1 MAKYYWGNIVKFAF
15 RSAAV
20 AVVLAGSSL
29 LLVPSASAAPA
40 VVESTAT
47 TRCGSVV
54 WANQSGWAAG
64 TNLKYR
70 WFRNGV
76 RISDVW
82 LGGYKTRSGD
92 CGKTVT
98 VTVTGTKA
106 GKSTTK
112 TAGTF
117 KVRSRALSDP
127 NKSS

>member
-1 MAKYYWGNIVKFAF
+1 MKFAF

-29 LLVPSASAAPA
+29 MLVPSASAAT
-40 VVESTAT
+40 VVESTAS

-54 WANQSGWAAG
+54 WADQSGWATG
-64 TNLKYR
+64 TKLKYR

-82 LGGYKTRSGD
+82 IGGYKTRSGD

-98 VTVTGTKA
+98 VTVTGIKA
-106 GKSTTK
+106 GKSVTK
-112 TAGTF
+112 TGGTF
-117 KVRSRALSDP
+117 KVRSRALSSP
-127 NKSS
+127 NQ

>member
-1 MAKYYWGNIVKFAF
+1 MKSAI

-29 LLVPSASAAPA
+29 MLVPSASAAPA

-54 WANQSGWAAG
+54 WANQSGWATG
-64 TNLKYR
+64 TKLKYR

-98 VTVTGTKA
+98 VTVTGTKD
-106 GKSTTK
+106 GKSITR
-112 TAGTF
+112 AGGTF
-117 KVRSRALSDP
+117 YVRSRALSDP
-127 NKSS
+127 NQPR